1 MNVNEVLSQLHELPA
16 IPVVVQEL
24 MVAFDTSDV
33 DMDDLARKISRDQA
47 LFVKVLRVANSSFY
61 GFPRKISSIHDA
73 VVVMGMAGVRS
84 LVLSAG
90 FVHALGR
97 DRRGALDRDEYWKRS
112 FRVASYAKVIA
123 GCLKQSP
130 EAGFTAGLLHDV
142 GQIIAEI
149 CLPDRYAEVL
159 AKAEADD
166 GNLIVVEEEMLGFH
180 HGTLGAEVA
189 RRWNFPLAIEH
200 AIRDCHVL
208 TGDVSDPLTIAV
220 SMAVRIDRGDPPEQ
234 VLALLQPAVREVYG
248 LNADWLAAN
257 LPPRDQLE
265 QGIADFLA

>member
-1 MNVNEVLSQLHELPA
+1 MNINEVFSRLHELPT

-24 MVAFDTSDV
+24 MAALNASDV
-33 DMDDLARKISRDQA
+33 DIDDLARKISRDQA
-47 LFVKVLRVANSSFY
+47 LFAQVLRVANSSFY
-61 GFPRKISSIHDA
+61 GFSRNISSIHEA
-73 VVVMGMAGVRS
+73 VLVMGMTGVRS

-90 FVHALGR
+90 LVHALGR
-97 DRRGALDRDEYWKRS
+97 DRRGAHRVEYWKRS
-112 FRVASYAKVIA
+112 FRVASYAKIIA

-130 EAGFTAGLLHDV
+130 ETGFAAGLLHDI

-159 AKAEADD
+159 AKAEADGGD
-166 GNLIVVEEEMLGFH
+166 LIATEEEMLGFH

-189 RRWNFPLAIEH
+189 RRWNFPSEIEH
-200 AIRDCHVL
+200 AIRYCHVL
-208 TGDVSDPLTIAV
+208 TKDTSELLTIAV

-234 VLALLQPAVREVYG
+234 VLALLPQSVRKVYG
-248 LNADWLAAN
+248 LDADWLAAN

-265 QGIADFLA
+265 QGVADLLA